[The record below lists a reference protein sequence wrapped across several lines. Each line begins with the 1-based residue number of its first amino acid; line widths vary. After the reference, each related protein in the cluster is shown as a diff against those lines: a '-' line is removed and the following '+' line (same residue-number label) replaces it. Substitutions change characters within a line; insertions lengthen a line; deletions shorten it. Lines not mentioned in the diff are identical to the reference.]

1 VAGDADLQSHGALC
15 ASGGCSGDGVFNGG
29 NFAREN
35 DLTWRV
41 AIRKDED
48 AARRPFGDDA

>member
-1 VAGDADLQSHGALC
+1 LQSNGALC
-15 ASGGCSGDGVFNGG
+15 ASGGCGGNGVFNGG